1 MLTKCTQVIK
11 MRFLTYASVV
21 ILGLVGLSLSMATS
35 QGARG
40 AFAEEDYE
48 PPVPGSDLRA

>member
-1 MLTKCTQVIK
+1 MLNNSTQVTTK

-21 ILGLVGLSLSMATS
+21 ILGLFGLSLSVPTS
-35 QGARG
+35 QEARG

-48 PPVPGSDLRA
+48 PPVPGGDL